1 MKRFDCMK
9 TTENTRSS
17 TEEKREWKRRHEAA
31 LADLR
36 RLKAEERAGRV
47 AVMWC
52 PAGDSYLD
60 RMASAIQRER
70 DHRRVPVPVPECESA
85 WVHTFECV
93 CCGKVREEKRR
104 REPDS
109 EVCVF
114 CEREAG
120 IFN

>member
-1 MKRFDCMK
+1 MK
-9 TTENTRSS
+9 TTETDILAI
-17 TEEKREWKRRHEAA
+17 EEKRAWQRIKESA

-36 RLKAEERAGRV
+36 RMKCEERAGRM
-47 AVMWC
+47 ALMWC
-52 PAGDSYLD
+52 AAGDNYLD
-60 RMASAIQRER
+60 RMALAIWRER
-70 DHRRVPVPVPECESA
+70 EHRRAAVPVPECESV

-93 CCGKVREEKRR
+93 CCGKVRGEQDR

-120 IFN
+120 FWN